1 MTGNSKTTLPGNQDN
16 SQTAYREESFVNF
29 TVINR
34 SDLPGDGSTF
44 DFEGAHYDTDVSFI
58 WVDMQPGEKVRLHSH
73 PYKEVFIIQEGE
85 STFTIGD
92 QTLVAHAGQIIVA
105 PADVPHKFFN

>member
-1 MTGNSKTTLPGNQDN
+1 MTYTLL
-16 SQTAYREESFVNF
+16 
-29 TVINR
+29 NR
-34 SDLPGDGSTF
+34 NDLPGDGSTF

-58 WVDMQPGEKVRLHSH
+58 WVDMKPGEKVRLHSH

-85 STFTIGD
+85 STFTVGD

-105 PADVPHKFFN
+105 PADVPHKFVNSGTTPLRQIDIHVSPRFDTEWLVQ